1 MSNQLAISG
10 GTPVRNTESE
20 PWSSWPLTTTE
31 EWESKVEPLL
41 REVYLS
47 GNEGSGGTMIERF
60 RRTVCSVFWNE
71 LRALHATR
79 HGFNQCCLSRCA
91 GSRWI

>member
-10 GTPVRNTESE
+10 GTPVHNIESE

-47 GNEGSGGTMIERF
+47 GSEGSGGTMIERF
-60 RRTVCSVFWNE
+60 
-71 LRALHATR
+71 
-79 HGFNQCCLSRCA
+79 
-91 GSRWI
+91 